1 MIAILRQAQDDIVAE
16 AGWVR
21 VGLTGGIGSGKSAV
35 ADLFA
40 EYGAIIIDA
49 DVLAREAVAPGSAGF
64 AAIAAHWPQ
73 TIHDGVLDRA
83 ALAAIVFADPTAR
96 AQLDAIVHPRVR
108 ALAAE
113 REAAAGDDAM
123 VVHVIPLLFEGDYWK
138 TCARNVL
145 VTAPRETRI
154 ARVMARDGWS
164 REAIEARM
172 AAQIDPEIARTL
184 ADDVIEND
192 ADRETL
198 VRRARA
204 AYDRIAAVS

>member
-1 MIAILRQAQDDIVAE
+1 
-16 AGWVR
+16 
-21 VGLTGGIGSGKSAV
+21 LTGGIGSGKSAV

-40 EYGAIIIDA
+40 AYGAIVIDA

-64 AAIAAHWPQ
+64 AAIAAQWPQ
-73 TIHDGVLDRA
+73 TTRGGVLDRA
-83 ALAAIVFADPTAR
+83 ALAAIVFADGAAR

-113 REAAAGDDAM
+113 RETAAGDAAI
-123 VVHVIPLLFEGDYWK
+123 VVHVVPLLFEGDYWK

-145 VTAPRETRI
+145 VIAPRELRI
-154 ARVMARDGWS
+154 ARVMARDGWT
-164 REAIEARM
+164 RAAVEARM

-192 ADRETL
+192 ADRATL
-198 VRRARA
+198 ERRARA
-204 AYDRIAAVS
+204 VYARLAG

>member
-1 MIAILRQAQDDIVAE
+1 MTLWPKRV
-16 AGWVR
+16 WVR

-40 EYGAIIIDA
+40 AYGAIIIDA

-73 TIHDGVLDRA
+73 TIRAGVLDHDGVLDRA
-83 ALAAIVFADPTAR
+83 ALAAIVFADPAAR

-113 REAAAGDDAM
+113 REAAVGDDAI

-154 ARVMARDGWS
+154 ARVMARDGWT

-172 AAQIDPEIARTL
+172 AVQIDPDIARTL

-204 AYDRIAAVS
+204 AYDRIVAVS